1 MRLWIISGAL
11 ALAVGLVAAPLLA
24 VRSSP
29 RTGGVDGG
37 SGAYDGAVPRPAI
50 SNDAS
55 RRPAMQVRDVKPR
68 DGGPEVVYVGDKR
81 GIGPASPPLDAG
93 PAPAANAVATADLQA
108 QITALQARQAALQ
121 QQQATSQAQT
131 QQLQQMNDQLQQ
143 MNDQL
148 KHLNAQQAAAQQAR
162 ADRDAATAAQEHQ
175 KQTAIQGLGPA
186 LDMLNSG
193 NGQISNLLDAA
204 DQSFPPQ
211 ARREIGAARDAIA
224 NSNLNLARGFIQ
236 QAINDAQA
244 GR

>member
-24 VRSSP
+24 VRSSS

-37 SGAYDGAVPRPAI
+37 SGAYDGEVPRSAV

-81 GIGPASPPLDAG
+81 GIGPASTPLDAG
-93 PAPAANAVATADLQA
+93 PAPAANAVAMADLQA
-108 QITALQARQAALQ
+108 QITALQARQAALR

-131 QQLQQMNDQLQQ
+131 QQLQQMNDQLKQ
-143 MNDQL
+143 
-148 KHLNAQQAAAQQAR
+148 LNAQQAAAQQAR
-162 ADRDAATAAQEHQ
+162 ADRDAATAAQEQQ

>member
-11 ALAVGLVAAPLLA
+11 ALAVGLVAAPVLA
-24 VRSSP
+24 VRSSS
-29 RTGGVDGG
+29 RTGRVDGG
-37 SGAYDGAVPRPAI
+37 SGAYDGGAPSLGVT
-50 SNDAS
+50 NDAS

-81 GIGPASPPLDAG
+81 GIGPASTPLDAG
-93 PAPAANAVATADLQA
+93 ASPAANAVTMADLQA

-131 QQLQQMNDQLQQ
+131 QQLQQMNDQLKQ
-143 MNDQL
+143 
-148 KHLNAQQAAAQQAR
+148 LNAQQAAAQQAR
-162 ADRDAATAAQEHQ
+162 ADREATAAAQEQQ

-186 LDMLNSG
+186 LGMLNSG

-211 ARREIGAARDAIA
+211 ARREIGAAREAIA